1 MAETN
6 HGRNNHRSR
15 LDRSNCCK
23 SSLHVSGNLS
33 ICPDK
38 FNKFELR
45 NSLFVVVDQEIE
57 ISDKFESVSSRS
69 CHCERSILNCSE
81 SKKRERDLALLSIFV
96 SALL

>member
-57 ISDKFESVSSRS
+57 ISDKFESVIKQ
-69 CHCERSILNCSE
+69 ILPLRKIYSQLQ
-81 SKKRERDLALLSIFV
+81 RI
-96 SALL
+96 